1 MGKLTDAERV
11 FSDELNKIKDT
22 ANLRIG
28 IRNGSIVILDKGK
41 IHQELTNSLIKAIG
55 RKGDKA
61 KFNYLRSIPIQ
72 ANRGVIPKKY
82 TSKGQ
87 REAGQLSN
95 ALGRYF
101 EYLVFI
107 RLQEVSKRDLKAD
120 SNAMT
125 SEESQELSNLL
136 GQKKYLTTIQKIAPE
151 LVSIVESCAESAVED
166 LLNNDEAGLT
176 LDDLKADILY
186 ALAGSNP
193 QGDIKLGNG
202 PSLELKFSQSGDR
215 IKYFTLNDLEHFGN
229 TGLMKFSKTI
239 VDKSSDVWRSDDET
253 SKPTNAWVT
262 GIRTIAFQEYVSL
275 YLTKMAQ
282 SSYGNQSKALLK
294 YLLSKG
300 EGTSKLNKKILLQ
313 IGKVKPGS
321 YSMTIDLDSYLDQLD
336 SISANGIGKDDSVRA
351 EVRFESQSRGHLATL
366 TTETESIAKYSSE
379 RLNGKTI
386 PVEEQSATFLFFLQ
400 KDFYMK

>member
-1 MGKLTDAERV
+1 MSKLTDAERV

-22 ANLRIG
+22 ANLRIA

-107 RLQEVSKRDLKAD
+107 RLQEVSKRD

-151 LVSIVESCAESAVED
+151 LVSTVESCAELAVED
-166 LLNNDEAGLT
+166 LLNNDKAGLT
-176 LDDLKADILY
+176 ADILY

-215 IKYFTLNDLEHFGN
+215 IKYFTLSDLEHFGN

-253 SKPTNAWVT
+253 NKPTNAWVT
-262 GIRTIAFQEYVSL
+262 GIRTIAFQEYVSS

-300 EGTSKLNKKILLQ
+300 EGTSNLNKKILLQ
-313 IGKVKPGS
+313 IGKAKSGS

-336 SISANGIGKDDSVRA
+336 SISVNGIGKNDSVRA

-366 TTETESIAKYSSE
+366 TTEIESIARYSSE